1 MAEFDFINL
10 ERVDVE
16 DFDELREKQWERS
29 KIVFESFF
37 KYLVEKGLK
46 ETTAAQK
53 TNMVIF
59 FIMKYLFIYSDHTES
74 ILEVYD
80 EDIRTFLGN
89 WYIRKSWTPRETE
102 MNKVLKA
109 IADFYTFLNKGGFID
124 KLHLQEIKEVCKDKE
139 WFSRRLKDYFELED
153 EEFEEWIMDY
163 NYDYI

>member
-89 WYIRKSWTPRETE
+89 WYIRKS
-102 MNKVLKA
+102 
-109 IADFYTFLNKGGFID
+109 
-124 KLHLQEIKEVCKDKE
+124 
-139 WFSRRLKDYFELED
+139 
-153 EEFEEWIMDY
+153 
-163 NYDYI
+163 